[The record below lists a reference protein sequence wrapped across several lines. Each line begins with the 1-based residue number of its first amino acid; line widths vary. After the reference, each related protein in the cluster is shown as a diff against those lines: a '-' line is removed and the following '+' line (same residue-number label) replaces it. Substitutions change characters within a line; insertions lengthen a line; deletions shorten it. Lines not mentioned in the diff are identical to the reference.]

1 MLTEYVA
8 VDLEMTGLR
17 LARDKILEIGAVH
30 MRDHREEG
38 RYHVMVNP
46 QIDIPKKIQELTG
59 ITQEMAEQGKE
70 PAQAVAEFL
79 EFYQGCPLVGHNI
92 AFDYGFLKQ
101 GAVNAGLDLE
111 TSVADTLKI
120 ARKLLPKEQKKTLE
134 ALCESYGI
142 PLKEHHRALED
153 AVATARLFEILKEQ
167 YGERYPELF
176 VPAPMQ
182 IKVKKQGPIT
192 PRQKKYLKELADYH
206 KIELPL
212 VDGYT
217 KSQASRLTDQLIAQ
231 YGRMPGRR

>member
-1 MLTEYVA
+1 MLTEYV
-8 VDLEMTGLR
+8 VIDLEMTGLR

-30 MRDHREEG
+30 MRDHREDG

-46 QIDIPKKIQELTG
+46 HIEIPREIQELTG
-59 ITQEMAEQGKE
+59 ITQEMAMEGKE
-70 PAQAVAEFL
+70 PAEAVAEFL
-79 EFYQGCPLVGHNI
+79 QFYPGCPLVGHNI

-101 GAVNAGLDLE
+101 GAVNAGQNLE
-111 TSVADTLKI
+111 ATVVDTLKI
-120 ARKLLPKEQKKTLE
+120 ARKVLPKGQKKSLE
-134 ALCESYGI
+134 ALCGFYGI
-142 PLKEHHRALED
+142 PLREHHRAMED
-153 AVATARLFEILKEQ
+153 AAATARLFEALQNQFEGKE
-167 YGERYPELF
+167 PNLF

-231 YGRMPGRR
+231 YGRLPGKR